1 MFGCSNLLRVQVV
14 LCFFFV
20 WLLLLV
26 VLLCVE
32 QVCVEH
38 IKLDICTHFRPR
50 FALAKIFLV
59 FDGWQNKTK
68 SF

>member
-1 MFGCSNLLRVQVV
+1 M
-14 LCFFFV
+14 